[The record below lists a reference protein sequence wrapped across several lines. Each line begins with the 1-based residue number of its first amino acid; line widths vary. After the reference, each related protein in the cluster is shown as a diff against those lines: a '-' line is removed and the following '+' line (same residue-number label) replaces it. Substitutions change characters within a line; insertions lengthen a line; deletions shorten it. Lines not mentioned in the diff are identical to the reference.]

1 MFLYRAISIENIVF
15 FFFAQLFML
24 KSDCVIFSWKGFRDN
39 FGIATSISTSPKY
52 RGPRSSD
59 LEISTFVWN
68 MDGRDTRD

>member
-15 FFFAQLFML
+15 LFFCAFVYVEVGLCYFFM
-24 KSDCVIFSWKGFRDN
+24 KRFQDN
-39 FGIATSISTSPKY
+39 FRIATSISTSPKY
-52 RGPRSSD
+52 RDPRSSD